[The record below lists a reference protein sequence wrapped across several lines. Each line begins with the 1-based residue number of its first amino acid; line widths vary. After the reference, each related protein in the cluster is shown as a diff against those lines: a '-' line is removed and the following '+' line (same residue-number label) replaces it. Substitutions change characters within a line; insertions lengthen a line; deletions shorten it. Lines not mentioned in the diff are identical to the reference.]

1 MHQRSKY
8 IDESP
13 PPVINPLE
21 VKVSAESLRI
31 YTDYVAMNHKL
42 VISVS
47 PDSLKVYEDYVKNL
61 L

>member
-1 MHQRSKY
+1 MHQRSKF

-13 PPVINPLE
+13 LPVIKPLE
-21 VKVSAESLRI
+21 VKVSNDSLQI
-31 YTDYVAMNHKL
+31 YKDYVAMNQKL

-47 PDSLKVYEDYVKNL
+47 ADSLKVYEDYVKNL